1 MECGIRARL
10 FLSACTA
17 PLDLARSA
25 PCRTRSTPRTISSP
39 LPVPVADRDA
49 VMHQLALDGLTDAE
63 IAQRLGLPL
72 SEVRASPAV
81 LSALTDAHDARV
93 ERAQASPPSEARRGS
108 QKPDRFGVLHTLRE
122 RRPGDPRA
130 QLEWLG
136 RRRPEAWADSRKP
149 AVQVIVQRING
160 KPPSAT
166 LTLT

>member
-1 MECGIRARL
+1 MPDTVDPAD
-10 FLSACTA
+10 
-17 PLDLARSA
+17 DLL
-25 PCRTRSTPRTISSP
+25 PP

-93 ERAQASPPSEARRGS
+93 ERALYESAVGGETWS
-108 QKPDRFGVLHTLRE
+108 QKLDRFGVLHTLRE

-149 AVQVIVQRING
+149 AVQVIVQRISG
-160 KPPSAT
+160 KPPSPTLDLDVTDAT
-166 LTLT
+166 LVPNES